1 MDASFKRFILKE
13 MHFEVA
19 DISLSL
25 HVLSEGFDVPSGSKL
40 PLRRCNCFNK
50 DLLRDYWGCT
60 EIWGPLL
67 FRLYQVFIRMINR

>member
-1 MDASFKRFILKE
+1 MDASFKGFILKE

-40 PLRRCNCFNK
+40 PLRIESAGVTALTRTC
-50 DLLRDYWGCT
+50 
-60 EIWGPLL
+60 
-67 FRLYQVFIRMINR
+67 